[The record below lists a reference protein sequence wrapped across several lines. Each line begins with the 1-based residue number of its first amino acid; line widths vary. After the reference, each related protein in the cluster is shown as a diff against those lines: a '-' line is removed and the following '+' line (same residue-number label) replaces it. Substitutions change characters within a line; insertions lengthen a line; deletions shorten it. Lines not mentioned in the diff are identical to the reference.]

1 MSIKDTLDE
10 MLNQV
15 IRKGHITIDANRYY
29 VSEVL
34 LQKIGS
40 MFYHMTGYRYEAILE
55 RHIES
60 STWDIKLQDKNHK
73 KDYNLLTITNAHNI
87 DTIGNTNYINTYG
100 IRPIMKIVMRFGERH
115 RSIKSALRES
125 AYHGYNIY
133 DTDRRLS
140 GWMY

>member
-15 IRKGHITIDANRYY
+15 IRKGHIIIDANRYY

-40 MFYHMTGYRYEAILE
+40 MFYLLTGYRYEAILE

-60 STWDIKLQDKNHK
+60 DVWDMKLQDRDHK
-73 KDYNLLTITNAHNI
+73 KDYNLLTIINAPNI
-87 DTIGNTNYINTYG
+87 DKIGSADYINTYG

-115 RSIKSALRES
+115 RSIGLALREG
-125 AYHGYNIY
+125 AYHRYMYGIE
-133 DTDRRLS
+133 RLPA
-140 GWMY
+140 WMY

>member
-1 MSIKDTLDE
+1 MNIKDTLDE
-10 MLNQV
+10 MLHQA

-60 STWDIKLQDKNHK
+60 GTWDMKLQDKNHE
-73 KDYNLLTITNAHNI
+73 KDYNLLTITNVHNI
-87 DTIGNTNYINTYG
+87 DKIGSADYINTYG
-100 IRPIMKIVMRFGERH
+100 IRPIMKIVVGFGERH
-115 RSIKSALRES
+115 GSIKSALREGE
-125 AYHGYNIY
+125 YLRYMYG
-133 DTDRRLS
+133 TERRLP
-140 GWMY
+140 GWTY